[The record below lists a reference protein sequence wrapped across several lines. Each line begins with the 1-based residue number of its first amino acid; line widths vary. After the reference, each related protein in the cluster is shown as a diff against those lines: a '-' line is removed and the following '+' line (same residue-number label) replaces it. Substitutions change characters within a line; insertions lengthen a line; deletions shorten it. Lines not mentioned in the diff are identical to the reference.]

1 MPQPVPAQIEAGV
14 IAVLKAVSSR
24 PIEPTLASDLIV
36 DLGFDSVRVLEVI
49 AELED
54 RFDVSIPLNDL
65 PSTRTVAQVGAVAA
79 LSMAGRTPDDG
90 FVRCLKPLPAA
101 ARTMRATSSSPM
113 ASRRGARS
121 PTCGWR
127 RSRRSRAARGGVAA
141 RRSCGWSLA
150 TPAVL
155 DHAVAHPGGNHSRI
169 AVRPWRPATRRRIAK
184 PARIIRLAGAR
195 AIITTSALRPQFDD
209 MRSSCPSIDLVLSRE
224 TLDARPLEP
233 DHTASLDDI
242 ALVQFTSG
250 STAVPKG
257 VVLTHRSLSANI
269 DAINGP
275 AGLGSSST
283 DSALSWLPLYHDM
296 GLIGMALGPLY
307 CGRPAV
313 LLTPQAFVKH
323 PAEWLRAI
331 SRHRATVSF
340 APNFAYDLCVRRVKE
355 RDLDGLDLSCWRVA
369 GCGGEPIHAPTLA
382 AFAEKF
388 APVGFRETSFLPCYG
403 LAEHGVA
410 AAFAP
415 RGRRPRVEQMP
426 TDDLTDRRPAA
437 PNNATAGSAATLVS
451 CVRPFPGHRLRI
463 VDQDGRELPESH
475 VGEIA
480 LAGPSVML
488 SYYRQDELTAA
499 TSERLVVHRRPW
511 VCLGRRAV
519 RLRACEGHHHR
530 QRTQVPSAG
539 SGMGPGGPGRRPPRP
554 RRRLRCAA
562 SRRARPRGHRCRAER
577 NSAIGHPQRRNST
590 SHCRPVRALG

>member
-1 MPQPVPAQIEAGV
+1 MTALRTLPEA
-14 IAVLKAVSSR
+14 
-24 PIEPTLASDLIV
+24 LAD
-36 DLGFDSVRVLEVI
+36 
-49 AELED
+49 
-54 RFDVSIPLNDL
+54 
-65 PSTRTVAQVGAVAA
+65 
-79 LSMAGRTPDDG
+79 
-90 FVRCLKPLPAA
+90 A
-101 ARTMRATSSSPM
+101 ARTDESYLFVADGIET
-113 ASRRGARS
+113 
-121 PTCGWR
+121 R
-127 RSRRSRAARGGVAA
+127 RSFADLRLASLGVARA
-141 RRSCGWSLA
+141 LREAGLQPGDLATLVIGDAEQFLTTLCGASLA
-150 TPAVL
+150 GIIPASLYPPV
-155 DHAVAHPGGNHSRI
+155 VAGN
-169 AVRPWRPATRRRIAK
+169 PAAYREAT
-184 PARIIRLAGAR
+184 ARIIRLAGAR

-275 AGLGSSST
+275 AGLGSSAT

-313 LLTPQAFVKH
+313 LLTPQAFVKR

-340 APNFAYDLCVRRVKE
+340 APNFAYALCVRRVKD

-369 GCGGEPIHAPTLA
+369 GCGGEPIHPPTLA
-382 AFAEKF
+382 AFADKF

-437 PNNATAGSAATLVS
+437 SNNATAGSAAMLVS
-451 CVRPFPGHRLRI
+451 CGRPFPGHRLRI
-463 VDQDGRELPESH
+463 VDQHGRELPERH

-488 SYYRQDELTAA
+488 SYYKQDELTAA
-499 TSERLVVHRRPW
+499 TLRNGWLYTGDLGYVSDGELFVCGRVKDTIIVNGRKYHPQDLEWGLEDLAGVRRGRVVAFGAPRHGGPDRVVIVAEPNGTVASDILSDEIRRHIADLCGLSVDDVVLVRNGTVARTTSGKVQRAAIKARYERGEFVGVGVDH
-511 VCLGRRAV
+511 GG
-519 RLRACEGHHHR
+519 LRA
-530 QRTQVPSAG
+530 
-539 SGMGPGGPGRRPPRP
+539 
-554 RRRLRCAA
+554 
-562 SRRARPRGHRCRAER
+562 
-577 NSAIGHPQRRNST
+577 
-590 SHCRPVRALG
+590 